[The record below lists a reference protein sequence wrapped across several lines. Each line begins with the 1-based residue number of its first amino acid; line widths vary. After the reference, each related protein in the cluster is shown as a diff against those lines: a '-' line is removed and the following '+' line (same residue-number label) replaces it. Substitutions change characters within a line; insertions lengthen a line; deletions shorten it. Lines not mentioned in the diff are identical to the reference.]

1 MEKTLNVVFCL
12 KGYLC
17 TWTIYSS
24 IRSDFIAL
32 GFSFILFPAFT
43 SCCCHSENPFCHP
56 NRHKASQVCLL
67 NMYSNETTQQ
77 GLTPASLPL
86 TEGINSALEFNRSVF
101 WCKEAFR
108 CLHNVPARQDY

>member
-43 SCCCHSENPFCHP
+43 SCCCHSENPSGMPSEYVFQRNDPTGTHP
-56 NRHKASQVCLL
+56 RFFAANRR
-67 NMYSNETTQQ
+67 Y
-77 GLTPASLPL
+77 
-86 TEGINSALEFNRSVF
+86 
-101 WCKEAFR
+101 
-108 CLHNVPARQDY
+108 